1 MAPFTDQVSTSKTG
15 THIVA
20 VAYYPVVNLFRTCV
34 AFPRTVGGHCRL
46 SEYIRDVSLYEDVR
60 EAHPQYKQGYIVCT
74 TLKYRLRGTFYCP
87 KNGKKVPIKGTRL
100 FTGVRL
106 FIFK

>member
-34 AFPRTVGGHCRL
+34 VLACVAFPRTVGGHCRL
-46 SEYIRDVSLYEDVR
+46 SEYIRDVSLYEDV
-60 EAHPQYKQGYIVCT
+60 
-74 TLKYRLRGTFYCP
+74 
-87 KNGKKVPIKGTRL
+87 
-100 FTGVRL
+100 
-106 FIFK
+106 

>member
-1 MAPFTDQVSTSKTG
+1 MF
-15 THIVA
+15 IV
-20 VAYYPVVNLFRTCV
+20 
-34 AFPRTVGGHCRL
+34 VGEHSECRL
-46 SEYIRDVSLYEDVR
+46 SV
-60 EAHPQYKQGYIVCT
+60 
-74 TLKYRLRGTFYCP
+74 KYRLRGTFYCP